1 MTRSG
6 RFGDASL
13 ALREI
18 AGNVPVRRIEQAWA
32 AGTAGDA
39 AFLVALLV
47 VTFNAGGAIA
57 VGILG
62 VLRMAPSIV
71 AAPLAGVPA
80 SRYPPG
86 RLLLL
91 AHGVR
96 WLGALGGTIWMALGL
111 PLAGLFV
118 LATIATSAGA
128 FVRPFQVS
136 GMPSLARTPGELV
149 AANVMTSTGEGVGA
163 FVGPLAAGIAVATLG
178 PVAAGWVAVVLFA
191 VATVSLV
198 RLPVSGDDAAEQDAQ
213 ARSRSGSA
221 GIGVRAEI
229 RQALTAGP
237 AALRKAPGAATVLF
251 DFAAQVFVR
260 GMMTTLIVIASIQ
273 LLGLGDPGVGLLT
286 AAYGLGS
293 LVGALGAVGLA
304 GRRQLGPVF
313 AVALTAWGFPLA
325 VIGAV
330 PVPAI
335 AFVALLAS
343 GVANAILDV
352 AGFTLLQRNVPNEA
366 RAPVFGILEAT
377 AGIGIGFGGLVVP
390 FLVDAFGGR
399 GALAIAGAILPI
411 AAVATWPR
419 IHRADRESI
428 VPETELALLR
438 GIPLFARLPM
448 TALERLAGALVP
460 VRYGPGDAI
469 MREGEPG
476 DRYVI
481 IAAGEV
487 DVTAGGRSINRC
499 LPGEGIGEIA
509 LVDAVPRTATATAAT
524 AVAGYELSSADFL
537 AAIAGPSG
545 LAAARQV
552 ARERLARSGA

>member
-6 RFGDASL
+6 RFGDASV

-18 AGNVPVRRIEQAWA
+18 AGNVPVRRIEGAWA

-57 VGILG
+57 VGVLG
-62 VLRMAPSIV
+62 VLRMAPSII

-80 SRYPPG
+80 GRYPPG

-91 AHGVR
+91 AHGIR
-96 WLGALGGTIWMALGL
+96 WLAALAGTIWMALGL

-118 LATIATSAGA
+118 LATVATSAGA

-178 PVAAGWVAVVLFA
+178 PVAAGWVGVVLFA
-191 VATVSLV
+191 AATLSLV

-213 ARSRSGSA
+213 IRSRTGSA
-221 GIGVRAEI
+221 AVGVRDEI
-229 RQALTAGP
+229 RRALTAGP
-237 AALRKAPGAATVLF
+237 AALRKAPGAATVLL

-286 AAYGLGS
+286 AAYGFGS

-330 PVPAI
+330 PLPVV
-335 AFVALLAS
+335 AFLALVVS

-366 RAPVFGILEAT
+366 RAPVFGLLEAT

-390 FLVDAFGGR
+390 FLVDAFGDR

-419 IHRADRESI
+419 LHRADRESI

-460 VRYGPGDAI
+460 VAYAAGDAI
-469 MREGEPG
+469 MREGDPG

-487 DVTAGGRSINRC
+487 DVTAAGRPINRC
-499 LPGEGIGEIA
+499 RPGEGIGEIA

-524 AVAGYELSSADFL
+524 AVAGYELSSADFCS
-537 AAIAGPSG
+537 AIAGPSG

-552 ARERLARSGA
+552 AKERLARSGA